1 MSNPY
6 VLVDFENVQPDLT
19 QLANTPYKV
28 KIFFGAR
35 QQEGRVPLKLLLAT
49 KALGDAWEPVLVSRS
64 GRNAVD
70 MHIAYWIG
78 RLLKTEPAARIH
90 VISGDTDFDPLIETL
105 RGENFDVHRT
115 KALADLVAKP
125 APRAHGTRAAKSR
138 SAPAPRSAPAAK
150 PAAPVRAP
158 ASDALSGVLK
168 HLKSMKDKPT
178 TRARLAKW
186 IDTHFRQHGGMQ
198 PAKVVERTLEE
209 LVRLRFVTQDGT
221 RVSYNL
227 TS

>member
-1 MSNPY
+1 MSTPY
-6 VLVDFENVQPDLT
+6 VLVDFENVQPDLSD
-19 QLANTPYKV
+19 LARTPYQV

-49 KALGDAWEPVLVSRS
+49 KALGEAWEPVLVSRS

-78 RLLKTEPAARIH
+78 RLLKAEPTARIH

-105 RGENFDVHRT
+105 RRDGFDLHRT
-115 KALADLVAKP
+115 KALADLVTK
-125 APRAHGTRAAKSR
+125 APRAAVARPTRAK
-138 SAPAPRSAPAAK
+138 APAAAK
-150 PAAPVRAP
+150 PQPVKQP
-158 ASDALSGVLK
+158 ASDKLSGVLK

-186 IDTHFRQHGGMQ
+186 IDTHFRQHGGVQ
-198 PAKVVERTLEE
+198 PPKVVERALDD

-221 RVSYNL
+221 KVTYNL

>member
-1 MSNPY
+1 MSTPY
-6 VLVDFENVQPDLT
+6 VLVDSENVQPDLS
-19 QLANTPYKV
+19 QLAHTPYKL

-78 RLLKTEPAARIH
+78 RLLRAEPTARIH

-105 RGENFDVHRT
+105 RRDGHDVHRT

-125 APRAHGTRAAKSR
+125 PRAASSRAAKSK
-138 SAPAPRSAPAAK
+138 APPAPK
-150 PAAPVRAP
+150 PAPSPPVKQP
-158 ASDALSGVLK
+158 ASDKLSGVLK

-178 TRARLAKW
+178 TRNRLAKW
-186 IDTHFRQHGGMQ
+186 IDTHFRQHGGVQ
-198 PAKVVERTLEE
+198 PPKVVERTVEE
-209 LVRLRFVTQDGT
+209 LVRLKFVTQDGT
-221 RVSYNL
+221 KVIYNL